1 VKKLKGFQKKYLR
14 GLAHGLKPIVFI
26 GRKGDTDSLLQAT
39 DAALNT
45 HELIKIKFIDFKDK
59 AAKEKIIGS
68 LEQKEKIIGSLEQ
81 KAFCEMVG
89 GIGHIAILYRRHPD
103 PEKRK
108 ITLPEPE
115 RRRRSRQVS
124 SDEHR

>member
-26 GRKGDTDSLLQAT
+26 GRKGDTDSPLQAT

-45 HELIKIKFIDFKDK
+45 HELIKIKFIDFKEK
-59 AAKEKIIGS
+59 AA
-68 LEQKEKIIGSLEQ
+68 KEKIIGSLEQ

-124 SDEHR
+124 RDEHR